1 MAEENKK
8 GQGMKNQKGV
18 TLISLTIYVIA
29 LTVIIAMLSVISTY
43 FYKNVNDTQDDI
55 TPLTEFTNF
64 NSYFTTDA
72 NTTHVTYLTTGTES
86 EYSYVALVNE
96 DTLEVIKYIYVPQD
110 KTIYRDKKKEK
121 KGNKA
126 TITVARNV
134 TECTFS
140 KLPEEK
146 QTNNSKTKFEIIL
159 KVGNTEKTY
168 NYSLNNE

>member
-1 MAEENKK
+1 
-8 GQGMKNQKGV
+8 MKNQKGV

-72 NTTHVTYLTTGTES
+72 NTTNLTYLTTATEDN
-86 EYSYVALVNE
+86 YVYIAFINK
-96 DTLEVIKYIYVPQD
+96 DTLNEENPEVIKYIYVKQD
-110 KTIYRDKKKEK
+110 NAIYRDTGTEE

-134 TECTFS
+134 SNCQF
-140 KLPEEK
+140 EEDG
-146 QTNNSKTKFEIIL
+146 QTQNNKTKFNITL
-159 KVGNTEKTY
+159 KIGNTVKEYK
-168 NYSLNNE
+168 YSLNNV

>member
-1 MAEENKK
+1 
-8 GQGMKNQKGV
+8 MKNQKGV

-72 NTTHVTYLTTGTES
+72 NTTHVTYLTTGTEGD
-86 EYSYVALVNE
+86 YSYVALVNE
-96 DTLEVIKYIYVPQD
+96 NTLEVIKYIYVPQD
-110 KTIYRDKKKEK
+110 KTIYRDTGKEDNE
-121 KGNKA
+121 NKA

-134 TECTFS
+134 TECSFT
-140 KLPEEK
+140 KLPKEQ
-146 QTNNSKTKFEIIL
+146 QTNNSKTKFEIKL

>member
-1 MAEENKK
+1 
-8 GQGMKNQKGV
+8 MKNQKGV

-29 LTVIIAMLSVISTY
+29 LTVIIAMLSVISTF

-72 NTTHVTYLTTGTES
+72 NTTHVTYLTTRTEDN
-86 EYSYVALVNE
+86 YSYVALLNE
-96 DTLEVIKYIYVPQD
+96 DTLEVIKYIYVVQD
-110 KTIYRDKKKEK
+110 KAIYRDTGSEED
-121 KGNKA
+121 GNKA

-134 TECTFS
+134 TNCEF
-140 KLPEEK
+140 EIDG
-146 QTNNSKTKFEIIL
+146 QTENNKTKLNITLE
-159 KVGNTEKTY
+159 VGNTPKTY

>member
-1 MAEENKK
+1 
-8 GQGMKNQKGV
+8 
-18 TLISLTIYVIA
+18 
-29 LTVIIAMLSVISTY
+29 MLSVISTY

-72 NTTHVTYLTTGTES
+72 NTTHVTYLTTGTEDN
-86 EYSYVALVNE
+86 YSYIALLNE
-96 DTLEVIKYIYVPQD
+96 DTLEVIKYIYVKQD
-110 KTIYRDKKKEK
+110 NAIYRDTGSEND
-121 KGNKA
+121 GNKA

-134 TECTFS
+134 TVCSFT
-140 KLPEEK
+140 KLPKEQ
-146 QTNNSKTKFEIIL
+146 QTNNSKTKFEIKL

>member
-29 LTVIIAMLSVISTY
+29 LTVIIAILTVISTY

-64 NSYFTTDA
+64 NSYFTADA

-110 KTIYRDKKKEK
+110 NAIYRDTGSEEK
-121 KGNKA
+121 RNKA

-134 TECTFS
+134 TNCQF
-140 KLPEEK
+140 EK
-146 QTNNSKTKFEIIL
+146 DEQTQNNKTKFNITL
-159 KVGNTEKTY
+159 KVGNTEKKY

>member
-1 MAEENKK
+1 
-8 GQGMKNQKGV
+8 MKNQKGV

-29 LTVIIAMLSVISTY
+29 LTVIIAILSVISSY

-72 NTTHVTYLTTGTES
+72 NTTHVTYLTTRTEDN
-86 EYSYVALVNE
+86 YSYVALLNE
-96 DTLEVIKYIYVPQD
+96 DTLEVIKYIYVVQD
-110 KTIYRDKKKEK
+110 KAIYRDTGSEED
-121 KGNKA
+121 GNKA

-134 TECTFS
+134 TNCEF
-140 KLPEEK
+140 EIDG
-146 QTNNSKTKFEIIL
+146 QTENNKTKLNITLE
-159 KVGNTEKTY
+159 VGNTPKTY

>member
-1 MAEENKK
+1 
-8 GQGMKNQKGV
+8 MKNQKGV

-110 KTIYRDKKKEK
+110 KTIYRDTGKEDDENDE
-121 KGNKA
+121 NKA

-146 QTNNSKTKFEIIL
+146 QTNNSKTKFEIKL

-168 NYSLNNE
+168 TYSLNNE